1 MMPGVGQIEAGAGSG
16 VLEPG
21 ARAARDPFRSLTA
34 LVRREGDVA
43 RYRAGRE
50 PAYLVNHPDHVRHVL
65 ADKSANYSKDTFVN
79 ANFKAFVAEG
89 LLVSEGE
96 RWRQRRRLVQPAFH
110 RDRLAAF
117 GDAMVRDAG
126 QVADRWEA
134 FVGTDRTIDLAAE
147 MGTLTMLITARVL
160 FGVDLTG
167 RADTAGETIARE
179 MRGIVSPTKEG
190 FQAGLQAIHDLVAGI
205 VDERIRSGNDEPDVV
220 SMLLEARDASGEGL
234 SREQVY
240 DEVIT
245 LLLAGHETTANGLAW
260 TWAMLMANPWAMDAL
275 QAEVTEVLDGRPPT
289 AADLPALRT
298 TRMVFEES
306 LRMYPPA
313 WIIGRR
319 ALVDDVI
326 GGHQI
331 DAGSVVA
338 ISPYLLHRHPTFWEE
353 PERFDPERFSAER
366 SAARKPFSYLP
377 FGGGP
382 RKCIGHG
389 MAMIEAQLAIA
400 VIASRYRFE
409 LAPGHVVEPE
419 RLFVLRPRGGLPAL
433 VRER

>member
-1 MMPGVGQIEAGAGSG
+1 MMPRVDEITIGEGPV
-16 VLEPG
+16 VLEEP
-21 ARAARDPFRSLTA
+21 RRARDPFRSLTA

-50 PAYLVNHPDHVRHVL
+50 PAYLVNHPDLVRHVL
-65 ADKSANYSKDTFVN
+65 ADNAANYSKDTFIN
-79 ANFKAFVAEG
+79 GNFKAFVAEG

-110 RDRLAAF
+110 RDRLAAY
-117 GDAMVRDAG
+117 GDAMVEDATRI
-126 QVADRWEA
+126 ADRWEPL
-134 FVGTDRTIDLAAE
+134 VGSGRPVDLASE

-167 RADTAGETIARE
+167 RADEAGRTIARE
-179 MRGIVSPTKEG
+179 LGRIGSPTKET
-190 FQAGLQAIHDLVAGI
+190 FRAGRQAIHDLVAGF
-205 VDERIRSGNDEPDVV
+205 VDERIRTGGTGPDVI
-220 SMLLEARDASGEGL
+220 SMLMEARDASGEGL
-234 SREQVY
+234 SREQIH

-260 TWAMLMANPWAMDAL
+260 TWALLMANPSAQDAVHG
-275 QAEVTEVLDGRPPT
+275 EVKDVLGSRPP
-289 AADLPALRT
+289 AATDLAMLRT

-319 ALVDDVI
+319 ALGDDELA
-326 GGHQI
+326 GHTI
-331 DAGSVVA
+331 RAGSVVA
-338 ISPYLLHRHPTFWEE
+338 ISPYLLHRNTAFWDD
-353 PERFDPERFSAER
+353 PERFDPGRFSPER
-366 SAARKPFSYLP
+366 SAGRRPFAYLP

-400 VIASRYRFE
+400 VIAARYRFE
-409 LAPGHVVEPE
+409 LPPGHVVEPE

-433 VRER
+433 VTRR